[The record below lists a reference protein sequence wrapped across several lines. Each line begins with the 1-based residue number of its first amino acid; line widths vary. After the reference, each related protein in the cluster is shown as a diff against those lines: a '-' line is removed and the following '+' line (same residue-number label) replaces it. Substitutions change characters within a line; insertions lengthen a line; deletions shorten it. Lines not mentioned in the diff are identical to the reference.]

1 MTDKK
6 IKKENICSDE
16 QVIIFAD
23 MMGITPEY
31 LDSIIASNKDYCLRI
46 IQESLCR
53 GRPVDEIIT
62 HILTTCTVH
71 DFQDNKEV
79 RKTDKVKTECMRETI
94 PVLSFK
100 DISSNDDDDDDD
112 DDNNQTRELS
122 DSMEDYKPLTQREL
136 CLKAALNRISSKR

>member
-31 LDSIIASNKDYCLRI
+31 LNSIIASNKDYCLRI

-62 HILTTCTVH
+62 NILTTCVVN

-79 RKTDKVKTECMRETI
+79 RKPDKVKTECMRETI

-100 DISSNDDDDDDD
+100 DISSNDDDDD
-112 DDNNQTRELS
+112 QTRELS
-122 DSMEDYKPLTQREL
+122 DSMDDYIPLTQREL
-136 CLKAALNRISSKR
+136 CLKAAMNRITSKK

>member
-6 IKKENICSDE
+6 IKKEKTCSDE

-31 LDSIIASNKDYCLRI
+31 LDNIITSNKDYCLRI

-62 HILTTCTVH
+62 HILTSCVVH
-71 DFQDNKEV
+71 DFIDNKEV
-79 RKTDKVKTECMRETI
+79 RKPDKVKTECMRETI
-94 PVLSFK
+94 PDLSFK
-100 DISSNDDDDDDD
+100 DISSNDDDDDD
-112 DDNNQTRELS
+112 NNQIRELS

-136 CLKAALNRISSKR
+136 CLNAALNRISSKR

>member
-6 IKKENICSDE
+6 IKKEKTCSDE

-31 LDSIIASNKDYCLRI
+31 LDNIITSNKDYCLRI

-62 HILTTCTVH
+62 HILTTCVVH
-71 DFQDNKEV
+71 DFIDNKEEV
-79 RKTDKVKTECMRETI
+79 RKPDKVKTECMRETI

-112 DDNNQTRELS
+112 NQARELS
-122 DSMEDYKPLTQREL
+122 DSMDAYMPLTQREL
-136 CLKAALNRISSKR
+136 CLKAAMNRISNR